1 MSTTGRAGRYVRRK
15 TSQVIA
21 PLIAAATALAACAG
35 SSAGPSPAQPSP
47 TMPPVIT
54 RIVTPAPTPT
64 PLPPPTPPY
73 DLSGKEGR
81 WILRVDVT
89 IVGGSQVSELRYSGS
104 ADFTVTDAG
113 IISGTGAFTPAISHP
128 PCDAQVI
135 TSRPLAFAFHG
146 ITFAEGDRIGAELV
160 LSPSIPD
167 EIEHYRLVC
176 PDYGDV
182 RDIEQP
188 ILWPALAALSL
199 GDGDFAIEGLRWRLI
214 LAAGQ
219 SSAFSET
226 LSTALDGTLTIELRI
241 GRG

>member
-1 MSTTGRAGRYVRRK
+1 MGTSGRTAKSSRRK
-15 TSQVIA
+15 AIVVA
-21 PLIAAATALAACAG
+21 VVLLAVALAACAG

-64 PLPPPTPPY
+64 PLPPPTPLY
-73 DLSGKEGR
+73 DLSDQEGR
-81 WILRVDVT
+81 WVLRVDVT
-89 IVGGSQVSELRYSGS
+89 LAGSQVSELRYSGS

-113 IISGTGAFTPAISHP
+113 IISGVGAFTPAISHP

-135 TSRPLAFAFHG
+135 TAGPLAFDLIG
-146 ITFAEGDRIGAELV
+146 TTFAEGDRIGAELV
-160 LSPSIPD
+160 LSPSTVD

-199 GDGDFAIEGLRWRLI
+199 ADGNFGLEGLRWRLI

-219 SSAFSET
+219 SSTFSET
-226 LSTALDGTLTIELRI
+226 LSTALGGTLTIELRL